1 MRFCNVSKLDTG
13 YCIARSGISGAGF
26 LLVQGSTEAVK

>member
-13 YCIARSGISGAGF
+13 YCIARSGITGAGF
-26 LLVQGSTEAVK
+26 FAQGSTEAVK

>member
-26 LLVQGSTEAVK
+26 FVQGSTEAVK